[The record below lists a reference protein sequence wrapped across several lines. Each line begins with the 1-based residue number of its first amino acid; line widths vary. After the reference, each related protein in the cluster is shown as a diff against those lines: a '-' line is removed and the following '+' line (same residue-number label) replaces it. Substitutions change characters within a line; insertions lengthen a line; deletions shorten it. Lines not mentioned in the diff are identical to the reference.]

1 MRTLASRALFFRRD
15 TRASVQVET
24 TFALLLAVPL
34 IFVVFEVCAFT
45 YTQALLGDAA
55 RAGVRYAVVHGS
67 DSTACSGPGSG
78 CSDSSGSNVTSMVQT
93 YAGSLMSQ
101 LSTVTVT
108 PSWPDSSSKRMSS
121 SSICPKPCAM
131 PPTIWPSRSSGFITV
146 PTSSTTL

>member
-1 MRTLASRALFFRRD
+1 MRTLASRALFFHRD

-34 IFVVFEVCAFT
+34 LFVVFEVCAFT

-108 PSWPDSSSKRMSS
+108 PSWPDSSSA
-121 SSICPKPCAM
+121 P
-131 PPTIWPSRSSGFITV
+131 PSRVIVTV
-146 PTSSTTL
+146 SYTYSPLFANVAGSIAMQSTAEGRIVY